1 MNDLVIPLCWSAL
14 QVSCLTLA
22 GLLLSVALARRAP
35 ATAAFLTALTLA
47 VCCAL
52 TVLAFAPL
60 PDWWTWVS
68 RAPLPEP
75 RVVLQHESPP
85 VAPRQEDE
93 TVPPTVP
100 SSTSTGITLHWPR
113 FPAPS
118 SAVRDEAPPGSRW
131 PSLVAGVFLAG
142 VALGLGRLLLGLWA
156 LRRLVKRTKPIVDVS
171 LLDLVD
177 RLRVDLGRTRS
188 VGLRECPEL
197 ASAATV
203 GWLRPLILL
212 PSDWTQWDEPERRAV
227 LAHELAHVARHD
239 CLAWLLARISLV
251 LHFYHPLVYWLV
263 NRLQLQ
269 QELAAD
275 AVGARCVGGS
285 NSYLRVLARMAL
297 RQDDRSCAG
306 SARAF
311 LSSPGTLLKRITMLK
326 ARDGVSSGSAPRG
339 VRALGWMV
347 LVLTALGASTLRSPA
362 ARQDPQRPTNDST
375 ATSAAPAESGPDA
388 AQADVAPF
396 DMTYLAPD
404 ADVYFTVRPAALLSR
419 PDMKS
424 CRDQVNQVLD
434 SLPALIGKKS
444 TSWDLHIEDLE
455 QAVGSMKIQVVPKT
469 KPDEPTRHAMICNS
483 FALRT
488 TKEHDWKKTLS
499 VVKSCLEEE
508 QLDGRTC
515 YHLLPG
521 KTAAV
526 PELVGADGTDL
537 YCYLADKRTL
547 VCGSKDGLRE
557 LLRNGQKNPLP
568 PALAAQWKH
577 VERYTGALAMND
589 IRKTMEGR
597 KPEAE
602 DDFPII
608 PLLQVSKGL
617 VVGADVN
624 DSLRCQLIVQ
634 AATETDAANIV
645 LETRR
650 QMKLGLE
657 LGRKPVEKT
666 PGKEETF
673 ANRMLTEVCSG
684 YKIERDGTLVHWRG
698 GAGVNA
704 FEVLMAIIFLQQE
717 EDPKDKA
724 KPK

>member
-1 MNDLVIPLCWSAL
+1 MNDLIIPLCWSAL
-14 QVSCLTLA
+14 QVSCLALA

-60 PDWWTWVS
+60 PDWWTWVP
-68 RAPLPEP
+68 RAPLPES

-93 TVPPTVP
+93 TAPPTVP
-100 SSTSTGITLHWPR
+100 SSPSTGIALHWPR
-113 FPAPS
+113 FPAPP

-131 PSLVAGVFLAG
+131 PSLVAGVFLVG
-142 VALGLGRLLLGLWA
+142 VAVGVGRLLLGLWA
-156 LRRLVKRTKPIVDVS
+156 LRRLVKRTQPIADRS

-177 RLRVDLGRTRS
+177 GLRVDLGRTRP

-212 PSDWTQWDEPERRAV
+212 PSAWTQWDEQERRAV

-239 CLAWLLARISLV
+239 CLAWLLARFSLV

-263 NRLQLQ
+263 NRLHLQ

-275 AVGARCVGGS
+275 AFGVRCVGGS

-306 SARAF
+306 PVRAF

-326 ARDGVSSGSAPRG
+326 ARDGVSSVSAPRG

-362 ARQDPQRPTNDST
+362 ARQDPQRPTNDSAT
-375 ATSAAPAESGPDA
+375 TSAAPAESGPDA

-404 ADVYFTVRPAALLSR
+404 ADVYFAVRPAALLSR

-424 CRDQVNQVLD
+424 CRDQMNQVLD

-455 QAVGSMKIQVVPKT
+455 QAVGSMQVQLVPPT
-469 KPDEPTRHAMICNS
+469 KPDEPTRHAVICNS

-488 TKEHDWKKTLS
+488 TQEHDWKKTLS
-499 VVKSCLEEE
+499 LLESYLEEE
-508 QLDGRTC
+508 QLEGRTC

-521 KTAAV
+521 KFAE
-526 PELVGADGTDL
+526 PIGPYGPDL

-547 VCGSKDGLRE
+547 VCGSKDGLRD
-557 LLRNGQKNPLP
+557 LLRNGRKNALP
-568 PALAAQWKH
+568 AALAAQWKH
-577 VERYTGALAMND
+577 VERYTAAVAINN

-602 DDFPII
+602 NEFPII

-617 VVGADVN
+617 VAGADVN
-624 DSLRCQLIVQ
+624 DSLRCQMIVQ

-645 LETRR
+645 AETRR

-666 PGKEETF
+666 TTNKEEATAIF
-673 ANRMLTEVCSG
+673 NRVLTEVCSG
-684 YKIERDGTLVHWRG
+684 YTIERDGTMVHWRG

-704 FEVLMAIIFLQQE
+704 LEVLTAVAILPEQGQ
-717 EDPKDKA
+717 KDKA
-724 KPK
+724 GPK